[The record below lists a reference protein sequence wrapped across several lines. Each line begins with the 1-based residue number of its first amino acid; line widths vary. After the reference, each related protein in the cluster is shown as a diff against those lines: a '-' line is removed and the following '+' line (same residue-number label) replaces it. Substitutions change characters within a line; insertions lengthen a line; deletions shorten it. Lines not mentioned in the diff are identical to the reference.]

1 MPKPNLGTR
10 LVQELIACRTEGG
23 DRYPIRLDHLA
34 ARLDPA
40 SEPAA
45 VLSAA
50 NSAAF
55 KKQAVVAV
63 NKRMDA
69 RVALHEDAAQLAA
82 DPLTL
87 EVGLRAK
94 GETSIPPWAPAQLAG
109 VVPAF
114 LKPAFA
120 EALARQ
126 IASDEL
132 PAFAVCVKVGR
143 GVKLYHKD
151 QPPPPPPE
159 VQDAERMVDMLR
171 RGQLGVTLAELETA
185 AELKPAAFKKAAKRP
200 EFTNAVVQV
209 KAGADYVYAIPDGEE
224 FGRFVIGT
232 LLTYLLTGCKRP
244 NAHAF
249 PAGEL
254 VALVNN
260 KQQKQQIEN
269 LLNHSDLADELPAG
283 VGCVLLSGG
292 KSDGQNAFFLLEHLR
307 TAQPVA
313 RSVATPSQAPLH
325 LPADFVATF
334 DAAFAR
340 IDRERGSNNFV
351 SLVDLRAALPAVPR
365 ETFDTCLRQLRRDRR
380 YVLSS
385 DERYDGITPEQQAAA
400 IREEG
405 EFLLH
410 VSRGR
415 P

>member
-94 GETSIPPWAPAQLAG
+94 GETNIPPWAPAQLAG
-109 VVPAF
+109 GVPAF

-143 GVKLYHKD
+143 GVRLYHKE
-151 QPPPPPPE
+151 QPPPPSPE
-159 VQDAERMVDMLR
+159 ILDAERLLDLLSR
-171 RGQLGVTLAELETA
+171 QQLGVTLAELEA
-185 AELKPAAFKKAAKRP
+185 VAELKPAAFKKAVKRP
-200 EFTNAVVQV
+200 EFAAAVVQV
-209 KAGADYVYAIPDGEE
+209 RMTSKDVFVVPRGDA
-224 FGRFVIGT
+224 FGRFVTET
-232 LLTYLLTGCKRP
+232 LLTYLLGKCTRP

-249 PAGEL
+249 PVNEL
-254 VALVNN
+254 VAHVS
-260 KQQKQQIEN
+260 KADRPQIER
-269 LLNHSDLADELPAG
+269 LLNHRDLAAELPAG
-283 VGCVLLSGG
+283 VGCVLLGGG
-292 KSDGQNAFFLLEHLR
+292 KSGSQNTFFLLEHLR

-313 RSVATPSQAPLH
+313 RSVAAPSQAPLPP
-325 LPADFVATF
+325 PADFVATF

-365 ETFDTCLRQLRRDRR
+365 ETFDTGLRQLRRDRR

>member
-10 LVQELIACRTEGG
+10 LAQELIACRTEGG
-23 DRYPIRLDHLA
+23 DHYPIRLDHLA

-40 SEPAA
+40 LEPAA
-45 VLSAA
+45 VLKAVDST
-50 NSAAF
+50 AF
-55 KKQAVVAV
+55 KKQAVVTAD
-63 NKRMDA
+63 KRIDA
-69 RVALHEDAAQLAA
+69 RVALREDASLFAA

-87 EVGLRAK
+87 EMAFRTK
-94 GETSIPPWAPAQLAG
+94 GETGTPPWSPSELAKT
-109 VVPAF
+109 VPTSWRPAF
-114 LKPAFA
+114 S
-120 EALARQ
+120 EILARQ

-132 PAFAVCVKVGR
+132 PAFAVQVKAGK
-143 GVKLYHKD
+143 GVKLHHKE

-159 VQDAERMVDMLR
+159 VQDAERLVDMLR
-171 RGQLGVTLAELETA
+171 RRQPGVPLAELETA
-185 AELKPAAFKKAAKRP
+185 AELKPAAFKKAVKRP
-200 EFTNAVVQV
+200 EFTAAVVQV
-209 KAGADYVYAIPDGEE
+209 KMTSKDVFVVPNGDA
-224 FGRFVIGT
+224 FGRFVTGT
-232 LLTYLLTGCKRP
+232 LLTHLLGKCKRP

-249 PAGEL
+249 PVNEL
-254 VALVNN
+254 VAHVS
-260 KQQKQQIEN
+260 KADQSQITG
-269 LLNHSDLADELPAG
+269 LLNRPDLAAELPAG
-283 VGCVLLSGG
+283 VGCVLLGGG
-292 KSDGQNAFFLLEHLR
+292 KSGSQNAFFLLEHLR

-313 RSVATPSQAPLH
+313 RSVAALNQAPPPP
-325 LPADFVATF
+325 PADFVATF